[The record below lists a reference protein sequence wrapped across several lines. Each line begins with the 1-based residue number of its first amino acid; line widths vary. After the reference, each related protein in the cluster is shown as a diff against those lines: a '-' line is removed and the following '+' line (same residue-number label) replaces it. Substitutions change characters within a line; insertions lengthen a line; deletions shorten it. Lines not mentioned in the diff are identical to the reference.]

1 MKTFLLTF
9 LISFS
14 SLFAFAQNSN
24 PNGAKFKFVE
34 ETHDFG
40 VLKEGAD
47 ATYDFTFVN
56 TGKEPLVINNCVA
69 SCGCTVP
76 TWPKEPIMPGSRSKI
91 TVKFNTQGKNGMFV
105 KSIYIQSN
113 AICDK
118 DRYEIFI
125 KGSVTPTPASIAVP
139 AVDRH

>member
-1 MKTFLLTF
+1 MKSLL
-9 LISFS
+9 LIISLS
-14 SLFAFAQNSN
+14 ITTLFAFAQNTN
-24 PNGAKFKFVE
+24 PNGAKFKFAE

-40 VLKEGAD
+40 ILKEGAD

-76 TWPKEPIMPGSRSKI
+76 TWPKEPIMPGARSKI

-113 AICDK
+113 AVCDK
-118 DRYEIFI
+118 DRYEILI
-125 KGSVTPTPASIAVP
+125 KGSVTPNPNNIAIP